1 MTLPRRDFLGIAG
14 ASGLIAAAA
23 PLHGQPFASTASA
36 SGDGI
41 TPIAADWD
49 MTWVDRVTG
58 RHRAVFDSPGISDG
72 AAVFRANMWMNQYR
86 EVYGTDRADMSP
98 VVVLRHSG
106 TALALDDDYWTK
118 FDIARELA
126 GEDTPRPAAPAPATP
141 SQAGPASAAPS
152 SAQPASS
159 AETPSQAAASTA
171 PATPS
176 PASSSAGKNPLSG
189 TGPNSL
195 ATFLDGGGIVLV
207 CNVAFQQAAGR
218 FRRAD
223 RNLSREAALE
233 LAKAHLIPRVILQP
247 SGIFAALRAQEAG
260 CHYILAG

>member
-23 PLHGQPFASTASA
+23 PLHAQPFAATASF

-58 RHRAVFDSPGISDG
+58 RHRAVFDSPGVSDG
-72 AAVFRANMWMNQYR
+72 AAVFRANMWLNQYR
-86 EVYGTDRADMSP
+86 EVYGTERADMSP
-98 VVVLRHSG
+98 VIVLRHSG
-106 TALALDDDYWTK
+106 TALALNDDYWTK
-118 FDIARELA
+118 FDVARELA
-126 GEDTPRPAAPAPATP
+126 EDDAPRPAAPAPA
-141 SQAGPASAAPS
+141 PASPARPD
-152 SAQPASS
+152 SASV
-159 AETPSQAAASTA
+159 
-171 PATPS
+171 TPS
-176 PASSSAGKNPLSG
+176 PASPRKNPLSG

-207 CNVAFQQAAGR
+207 CNVAFQQAVGR

-223 RNLSREAALE
+223 RNLSRDAALE
-233 LAKAHLIPRVILQP
+233 LAKAHLVSRVILQP